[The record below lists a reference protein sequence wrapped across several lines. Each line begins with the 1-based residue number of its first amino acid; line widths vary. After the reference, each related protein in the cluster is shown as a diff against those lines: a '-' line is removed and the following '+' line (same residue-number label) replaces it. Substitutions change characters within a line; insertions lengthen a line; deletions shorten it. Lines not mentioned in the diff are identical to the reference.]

1 MFETIK
7 VHLLETFKKIFIHSK
22 LDLIFQLC
30 SLAIVHLILL
40 NSSVEGLWLDE
51 EVARFRSYY
60 TCYYNQYFQI
70 KPEEGDN
77 PKRKTFVDSLLEDAL
92 EKKDEVPP
100 TDACVSWICDPSL
113 VWRRTLERNLEIW
126 AYFALEGRS
135 IVSWGRCFEDQQ
147 EEFRRNN
154 YTVHDVGV
162 HAIIRL
168 SDNRQRLFYV
178 PSKECYSKGSAL
190 VSEVVAVLGNH
201 PRLNAD
207 LVEKGANGENLNR
220 SLDRVFA
227 TFCQDDLSPRGGNEV
242 LSDSSLNVKLQS
254 FCLSLGLSSTR
265 CTWNSIVVFLYMLAI
280 LLLFNVLLLSCVFRK
295 RISALLCRLCRLD
308 TVVPMHNVKE
318 GHQV

>member
-30 SLAIVHLILL
+30 SLTIVHLILL

-70 KPEEGDN
+70 KPEERDN

-92 EKKDEVPP
+92 ENKDEVPP

-207 LVEKGANGENLNR
+207 LVEKGANGENLNG

-242 LSDSSLNVKLQS
+242 LSDSSLDVKLQS
-254 FCLSLGLSSTR
+254 FCLSLGLINTQ
-265 CTWNSIVVFLYMLAI
+265 CAWDSILAFLYMLAI